1 MFRGVGILSLIST
14 IVGVGVAVTLAIEF
28 PEASASESPVSVGS
42 QVASAKLLTPIRLDP
57 SQDAYCKRPTSADRI
72 NYKKCVWVKR
82 LLALVSA
89 EPRDGVWADTI
100 ESELRKWVESL
111 ASDGFTLR
119 DIECR
124 SSWCV
129 LEVGSTQGSLIEM
142 QPRDARKMK
151 LFDPIDDLV
160 VSDIDNPNIQ
170 DQMIFYKRF
179 CKSTREL
186 LDDNGHVVPNF
197 YTVDRGC

>member
-1 MFRGVGILSLIST
+1 M
-14 IVGVGVAVTLAIEF
+14 
-28 PEASASESPVSVGS
+28 
-42 QVASAKLLTPIRLDP
+42 
-57 SQDAYCKRPTSADRI
+57 
-72 NYKKCVWVKR
+72 
-82 LLALVSA
+82 SA

-100 ESELRKWVESL
+100 ESDLHKWVESL

-129 LEVGSTQGSLIEM
+129 LEVGSTQGGLIEM
-142 QPRDARKMK
+142 EPRDARKMK

-160 VSDIDNPNIQ
+160 VPDSDNPNIQ

-186 LDDNGHVVPNF
+186 LDDNGHLLPNF